1 MSHTK
6 RLAALCTLAG
16 AGVALTMAMMS
27 PASAQGAMQGW
38 YKVCN
43 KQQDI
48 DVCSTMNNVVS
59 STGQPLTMIN
69 LIEVTGAQ
77 NQKRISIQVPTGRLI
92 PEGIKIKIDEGKDKA
107 VPYVI
112 CNGPACIAND
122 ALDNALIDA
131 MKKGNVMTVTSVNF
145 QGAPNPIQVSLTGFT
160 QAFTGP
166 GMQEQDFQA
175 EQEKLQRAVI
185 ANQKAFED
193 RMRAEQEKAKAAAN

>member
-1 MSHTK
+1 MSHIKTFT
-6 RLAALCTLAG
+6 ALCTLTLGCA
-16 AGVALTMAMMS
+16 AYLAAMTS

-43 KQQDI
+43 KQQDL

-92 PEGIKIKIDEGKDKA
+92 PEGIKIKIDDGKDKA

-122 ALDNALIDA
+122 ALDDTLIEA
-131 MKKGNVMTVTSVNF
+131 MKKGGVMTVTSVNF
-145 QGAPNPIQVSLTGFT
+145 QGAPNPIQVSLVGFT

-175 EQEKLQRAVI
+175 EQEKLQQAVI
-185 ANQKAFED
+185 ANQKAFEE
-193 RMRAEQEKAKAAAN
+193 RMRAEQEKAKSAN

>member
-1 MSHTK
+1 MSHIKTFT
-6 RLAALCTLAG
+6 ALCTLTLGCA
-16 AGVALTMAMMS
+16 AYLAAMAS

-43 KQQDI
+43 KQQDL

-92 PEGIKIKIDEGKDKA
+92 PEGIKIKIDDGKDKA

-122 ALDNALIDA
+122 ALDDTLIEA
-131 MKKGNVMTVTSVNF
+131 MKKGGVMTVTSVNF
-145 QGAPNPIQVSLTGFT
+145 QGAPNPIQVSLVGFT

-175 EQEKLQRAVI
+175 EQEKLQQAVI
-185 ANQKAFED
+185 ANQKAFEE
-193 RMRAEQEKAKAAAN
+193 RMRAEQEKAKSAN

>member
-1 MSHTK
+1 MSHKKT
-6 RLAALCTLAG
+6 LTMFCTLAAAATALMVAAIIP
-16 AGVALTMAMMS
+16 AG
-27 PASAQGAMQGW
+27 AQGAMQGW

-43 KQQDI
+43 KQQDLDI
-48 DVCSTMNNVVS
+48 CSTMNNVIS
-59 STGQPLTMIN
+59 NTGQPLTMIN
-69 LIEVTGAQ
+69 LVEVTGAQ

-92 PEGIKIKIDEGKDKA
+92 PEGIKIKIDDGKDKA

-122 ALDNALIDA
+122 ALDDKLIDA

-145 QGAPNPIQVSLTGFT
+145 QGTPNPIQVSLTGFT

-193 RMRAEQEKAKAAAN
+193 RMRAEQEKAKAASN

>member
-1 MSHTK
+1 MSHNKIFTTFS
-6 RLAALCTLAG
+6 LLGVAAL
-16 AGVALTMAMMS
+16 MAAVIGS
-27 PASAQGAMQGW
+27 VNAQEAVQGW
-38 YKVCN
+38 YKVCS
-43 KQQDI
+43 KQQDL
-48 DVCSTMNNVVS
+48 DVCSTMNNVIA
-59 STGQPLTMIN
+59 STGQPLTMLN

-92 PEGIKIKIDEGKDKA
+92 PEGIKIKIDDGKDKA

-112 CNGPACIAND
+112 CNVSACIAND
-122 ALDNALIDA
+122 ALDDSLIES
-131 MKKGNVMTVTSVNF
+131 MKKGNVMTVTSVNY
-145 QGAPNPIQVSLTGFT
+145 QGALNPIQVSLTGFT

-193 RMRAEQEKAKAAAN
+193 RMRAEQEKAKAEAN

>member
-1 MSHTK
+1 MSHIKTF
-6 RLAALCTLAG
+6 AALCTLTLGCATY
-16 AGVALTMAMMS
+16 LTAMTP
-27 PASAQGAMQGW
+27 PAKAQGAMQGW
-38 YKVCN
+38 YKVCS
-43 KQQDI
+43 KQQDL

-92 PEGIKIKIDEGKDKA
+92 PEGIKIKIDDGKDKA

-122 ALDNALIDA
+122 ALDNTLIDA

-175 EQEKLQRAVI
+175 EQEKLQQAVI
-185 ANQKAFED
+185 ANQKAFEE
-193 RMRAEQEKAKAAAN
+193 RMRAEQEKAKAAN

>member
-1 MSHTK
+1 MPHKKT
-6 RLAALCTLAG
+6 LAAICTLG
-16 AGVALTMAMMS
+16 AVVAALITATVL
-27 PASAQGAMQGW
+27 PASAQSAMQGW
-38 YKVCN
+38 YKVCS
-43 KQQDI
+43 KQQDL

-69 LIEVTGAQ
+69 LVEITGAQ

-92 PEGIKIKIDEGKDKA
+92 PEGIKVKVDEGKDKA
-107 VPYVI
+107 VPYVV

-122 ALDNALIDA
+122 VLDDALIDA
-131 MKKGNVMTVTSVNF
+131 MKKGNIMTVTSVNF

-193 RMRAEQEKAKAAAN
+193 RMRAEQEKAKSASN